1 MQANNKEGGDLSK
14 VTREFKIIN
23 KFGIHARPAAMFAQ
37 LASSFDSDIFI
48 EKGGT
53 RVSAKSIM
61 GLMTLEASFG
71 VKLKITAEGPDAE
84 EAVKQ
89 LTKMV
94 ESKFDE
100 D

>member
-1 MQANNKEGGDLSK
+1 MNNKDRPAFAAEL
-14 VTREFKIIN
+14 KIRN
-23 KFGIHARPAAMFAQ
+23 QLGIHARPAAMIVKT
-37 LASSFDSDIFI
+37 SSRFSSDIAI
-48 EKGGT
+48 EKEGS

-71 VKLKITAEGPDAE
+71 SKLRVTAIGDDAE
-84 EAVKQ
+84 QAVDE
-89 LTKMV
+89 LRALF